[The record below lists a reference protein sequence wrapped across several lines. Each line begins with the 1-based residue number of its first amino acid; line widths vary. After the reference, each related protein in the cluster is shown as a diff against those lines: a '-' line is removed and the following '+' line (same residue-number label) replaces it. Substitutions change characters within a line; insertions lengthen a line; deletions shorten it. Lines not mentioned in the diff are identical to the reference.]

1 MPFLS
6 IYSLLHLTSAAIS
19 SLVNA
24 YGYYAILILMTL
36 ESASMPVPSEVVL
49 PTLGYFA
56 ARGTLNLYIVLAVTY
71 ASSLIGMAINYYI
84 AYFIGKDIVY
94 KHLSIFRIKKEQ
106 LDAFDAWF
114 AKNGPFA
121 VFISR
126 LIPLVR
132 GLINFPAGFALMPW
146 KKFYGY
152 SMLGSIIWDTVLVLF
167 GFYALST
174 SNIVVTSVAIAAF
187 AIVLYIIYKAALNR
201 VGSASSFKK

>member
-1 MPFLS
+1 MPFFDL
-6 IYSLLHLTSAAIS
+6 YSLLHLTSAAIA
-19 SLVNA
+19 SLVSA

-49 PTLGYFA
+49 PTIGYFA
-56 ARGTLNLYIVLAVTY
+56 AKGSLDLYIALAVTY
-71 ASSLIGMAINYYI
+71 ISSFIGMAINYYI

-94 KHLSIFRIKKEQ
+94 RHLSVFHIRREQ

-114 AKNGPFA
+114 AKNGSFA

-152 SMLGSIIWDTVLVLF
+152 SMLGSAIWDTVLVLF

-174 SNIVVTSVAIAAF
+174 SNMAITSTAIAAF
-187 AIVLYIIYKAALNR
+187 AIAIYIVYKTAVKKIR
-201 VGSASSFKK
+201 SA

>member
-1 MPFLS
+1 
-6 IYSLLHLTSAAIS
+6 AIA
-19 SLVNA
+19 SLVSA

-49 PTLGYFA
+49 PTIGYFA
-56 ARGTLNLYIVLAVTY
+56 AKGSLDLYIALAVTY
-71 ASSLIGMAINYYI
+71 ISSFIGMAINYYI

-94 KHLSIFRIKKEQ
+94 RHLSVFHIRREQ

-152 SMLGSIIWDTVLVLF
+152 SMLGSAIWDTVLVLF

-174 SNIVVTSVAIAAF
+174 SNMAITSTAIAAF
-187 AIVLYIIYKAALNR
+187 AIAIYIVYKTAVKKIR
-201 VGSASSFKK
+201 SA